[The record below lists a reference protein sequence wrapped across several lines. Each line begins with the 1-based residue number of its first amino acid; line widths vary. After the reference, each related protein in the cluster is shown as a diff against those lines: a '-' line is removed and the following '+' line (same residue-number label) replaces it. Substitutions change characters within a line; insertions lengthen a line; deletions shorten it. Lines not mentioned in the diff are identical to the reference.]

1 MITRTTRRAPRSFST
16 PLTSSHSHLAAGMH
30 KLIFHRPQHAEKI
43 SRVSEYLMGDLDVAN
58 LPFTSA
64 VCSKTKSYETLMGR
78 AASARGRASG
88 VDDCGPAGEQESE
101 LLKIEHSVEAL
112 LRRAKLCSKYLKD
125 VVTYVEKRA
134 HLDLE
139 YSKNLAK
146 LAQTIK
152 PLISEEVRKYFV
164 EQRTEK

>member
-1 MITRTTRRAPRSFST
+1 
-16 PLTSSHSHLAAGMH
+16 
-30 KLIFHRPQHAEKI
+30 
-43 SRVSEYLMGDLDVAN
+43 MGDLDVAN

-152 PLISEEVRKYFV
+152 PLICEEVRKYFNKNLKMIRNLDV
-164 EQRTEK
+164 IYIRKRVVYYNSLISLRFRLFF

>member
-1 MITRTTRRAPRSFST
+1 
-16 PLTSSHSHLAAGMH
+16 
-30 KLIFHRPQHAEKI
+30 
-43 SRVSEYLMGDLDVAN
+43 MGDLDAAN
-58 LPFTSA
+58 LPFTNT
-64 VCSKTKSYETLMGR
+64 VTSKTKSYETLMGR
-78 AASARGRASG
+78 AASARGGRSAG
-88 VDDCGPAGEQESE
+88 VDDCSPAGEQETE

-125 VVTYVEKRA
+125 VVMYVEKRA

-152 PLISEEVRKYFV
+152 PLISEEV
-164 EQRTEK
+164 

>member
-1 MITRTTRRAPRSFST
+1 MQLKKYPPCF
-16 PLTSSHSHLAAGMH
+16 
-30 KLIFHRPQHAEKI
+30 
-43 SRVSEYLMGDLDVAN
+43 RVSEYLMGDLDVAN

-64 VCSKTKSYETLMGR
+64 VSSKTKSYETLMGR
-78 AASARGRASG
+78 AASARGRSSG
-88 VDDCGPAGEQESE
+88 VDDCGGAAGEQETE

-146 LAQTIK
+146 LSQTIK
-152 PLISEEVRKYFV
+152 PLISEEVRRFFISSYLLN
-164 EQRTEK
+164 